1 MARKLSRRVV
11 VQGTLATAAVGC
23 GPVASAIDAGTL
35 GGGSAGGASG
45 GSSGGGAAAGGGAAG
60 GAAAGGAAAG
70 GAAAGGA
77 AAGGAAA
84 GGAAAGGT
92 ADAGVQAGVLF
103 HSDWSTALGNT
114 QRALLDQAK
123 ALPWDLVIGNGSTT
137 TVIASTGLDFP
148 SANCLQVNGD
158 YAGAGAQ
165 PIQTRQVA
173 VRPMNN
179 RWPVPDVGQSLF
191 FRLYKRLVYPCPMFP
206 TLGNNNHPLEEQP
219 GGASN
224 WSWSFA
230 VEPAGWRPALQS
242 QVSTRF
248 RLGPPSA
255 PIFLARNVTYRLEWQ
270 VHRIGATTCN
280 LHARIFDS
288 AGALLHG
295 DAAFVLDSNP
305 GQSLAT
311 MPTLN
316 LTDVQTLDGLQ
327 VGTNGPGVDPGGP
340 TGPMW
345 YLGAVA
351 VRADGWCG
359 PYANG
364 V

>member
-1 MARKLSRRVV
+1 M
-11 VQGTLATAAVGC
+11 
-23 GPVASAIDAGTL
+23 
-35 GGGSAGGASG
+35 
-45 GSSGGGAAAGGGAAG
+45 
-60 GAAAGGAAAG
+60 
-70 GAAAGGA
+70 
-77 AAGGAAA
+77 
-84 GGAAAGGT
+84 
-92 ADAGVQAGVLF
+92 DAGVQGAALF
-103 HSDWSTALGNT
+103 HSDWSTALGNS

-123 ALPWDLVIGNGSTT
+123 TLPWDLIIGNGSTT

-148 SANCLQVNGD
+148 TANCLQVNGD

-173 VRPMNN
+173 IRPMND
-179 RWPVPDVGQSLF
+179 RWPVPAIGQSLF

-206 TLGNNNHPLEEQP
+206 TLGNNNHPIEEQP

-224 WSWSFA
+224 WSWSFT
-230 VEPAGWRPALQS
+230 VEAAGWRPALQS

-255 PIFLARNVTYRLEWQ
+255 PIFLARNATYRLEWQ

-288 AGALLHG
+288 TGALLHG
-295 DAAFVLDSNP
+295 DSAFVLDSNP

-316 LTDVQTLDGLQ
+316 LTDPQTLDGLQ

-351 VRADGWCG
+351 VRADTWCG